1 MTGWRGIPILLCAVL
16 AACDGK
22 DGGMGGEPS
31 STPTPLEM
39 IRPDHFPP
47 MAIPP
52 DNPMTVEGVALGK
65 ELFFDPILSID
76 STKACGSC
84 HLPNSSFTDNDQFSE
99 GVAGMTARNSMHIVN
114 AGWMTALFWDGRAE
128 SLEAQALQPVANQV
142 EMGETWDHVV
152 EKLSRHPDYQI
163 LFAEAFGDG
172 EITSDRVVK
181 AIAQFERTLVS
192 SESRFDD
199 FLNDKGN
206 YTAEEELGF
215 ELFNNEIGDCFHC
228 HGTVLLTDN
237 QFHNNGLDEA
247 PADSGLAAI
256 TGNTFDLGKFK
267 SPSLRNVE
275 FTAPYMHDGR
285 FATLE
290 EVLQFYS
297 DGFHRASRTDP
308 LIRARRH
315 TLTSQEQRAI
325 IAFLKTFSDRKF
337 LRAHRP

>member
-1 MTGWRGIPILLCAVL
+1 MTGLCGAIIFLCAVL
-16 AACDGK
+16 LACDGK
-22 DGGMGGEPS
+22 KSGMGGEPS
-31 STPTPLEM
+31 STPTPLDM

-47 MAIPP
+47 MAIPA
-52 DNPMTVEGVALGK
+52 DNPMTVEGVDLGK
-65 ELFFDPILSID
+65 KLFFDPILSID

-84 HLPNSSFTDNDQFSE
+84 HLPNASFTDNDQFSE
-99 GVAGMTARNSMHIVN
+99 GVGGVTGRNSMHIVN
-114 AGWMTALFWDGRAE
+114 AGWMSALFWDGRAE

-142 EMGETWDHVV
+142 EMGETWDHVE
-152 EKLSRHPDYQI
+152 EKLGRHPDYPI
-163 LFAEAFGDG
+163 LFAASFGDG
-172 EITSDRVVK
+172 EITRDRVVK

-192 SESRFDD
+192 SESGFDD
-199 FLNDKGN
+199 FLNGKDN
-206 YTAEEELGF
+206 YTEEEERGF
-215 ELFNNEIGDCFHC
+215 ELFNNETGDCFHC

-237 QFHNNGLDEA
+237 QFHNNGLDEV

-256 TGNTFDLGKFK
+256 TGNSFDLGKFK

-285 FATLE
+285 FQTLE

-297 DGFHRASRTDP
+297 DGFHRTAKTDP

-315 TLTSQEQRAI
+315 TLTAEEQSAI
-325 IAFLKTFSDRKF
+325 VAFLKTFTDRKF

>member
-1 MTGWRGIPILLCAVL
+1 MTWRGVPILLCAL
-16 AACDGK
+16 LLACDGK
-22 DGGMGGEPS
+22 ESGMGGESS
-31 STPTPLEM
+31 STPTPLDM

-47 MAIPP
+47 MAIPE
-52 DNPMTVEGVALGK
+52 DNPMTVEGVDLGK
-65 ELFFDPILSID
+65 KLFFDPILSID

-84 HLPNSSFTDNDQFSE
+84 HLPNASFTDNDQFSE
-99 GVAGMTARNSMHIVN
+99 GVAGVTGRNSMHIVN
-114 AGWMTALFWDGRAE
+114 AGWMSALFWDGRAE

-142 EMGETWDHVV
+142 EMGETWSHVE
-152 EKLSRHPDYQI
+152 EKLSRHPDYPI
-163 LFAEAFGDG
+163 LFAAAFGDG
-172 EITSDRVVK
+172 EITRDRVVK

-199 FLNDKGN
+199 FLNGKEN
-206 YTAEEELGF
+206 YSGEEEFGF
-215 ELFNNEIGDCFHC
+215 ELFNNETGDCFHC

-237 QFHNNGLDEA
+237 QFHNNGLDEV

-285 FATLE
+285 FQTLE
-290 EVLQFYS
+290 EVLRFYS
-297 DGFHRASRTDP
+297 EGFHRTSRTDP

-315 TLTSQEQRAI
+315 TLTVEEQRAI
-325 IAFLKTFSDRKF
+325 VAFLKTFSDRKF